1 MTDDKSE
8 INDRFRDLPPE
19 ADTAVAVIERLVEA
33 GQTAFL
39 VGGAVRNL
47 ALGLAP
53 GDFDVA
59 TAAKPERIAE
69 LFPNTRFV
77 GAAFGV
83 TLVISGDHHVEVAT
97 FRRERNYLDGR
108 HPEQVEFSDSPAE
121 DALRRD
127 FTVNALYLD
136 PRSGEVLDT
145 VGGLDDCRARIL
157 RTVGAAADRFREDG
171 LRLLRAARLAASC
184 GLEIAPDTREAM
196 SDCRDMLRA
205 VSPERLGHELSMML
219 TGPAP
224 SRALTLLR
232 ETGLL
237 DLFLPE
243 ISALYGVPQPPDYHP
258 EGDVWTHT
266 MLMLDEVRQPDLVL
280 SLGALLHDVGKPDT
294 CRRADGRIRFHG
306 HERVGT
312 DLARDILERLRFP
325 RVIADRVAWLVSQHM
340 HFFDVEHMRPA
351 TLKRFIRQE
360 HFPALLELHRLD
372 KSAADRDMSLHDFCR
387 ERLATGDT
395 KDLTPTPLLRGDE
408 LLALGVPPGPR
419 VGALLRELETLQL
432 EGRLRDP
439 EAARRWVRDRLR

>member
-1 MTDDKSE
+1 
-8 INDRFRDLPPE
+8 
-19 ADTAVAVIERLVEA
+19 
-33 GQTAFL
+33 
-39 VGGAVRNL
+39 
-47 ALGLAP
+47 
-53 GDFDVA
+53 
-59 TAAKPERIAE
+59 
-69 LFPNTRFV
+69 
-77 GAAFGV
+77 
-83 TLVISGDHHVEVAT
+83 
-97 FRRERNYLDGR
+97 
-108 HPEQVEFSDSPAE
+108 
-121 DALRRD
+121 
-127 FTVNALYLD
+127 
-136 PRSGEVLDT
+136 
-145 VGGLDDCRARIL
+145 
-157 RTVGAAADRFREDG
+157 
-171 LRLLRAARLAASC
+171 
-184 GLEIAPDTREAM
+184 
-196 SDCRDMLRA
+196 
-205 VSPERLGHELSMML
+205 MML